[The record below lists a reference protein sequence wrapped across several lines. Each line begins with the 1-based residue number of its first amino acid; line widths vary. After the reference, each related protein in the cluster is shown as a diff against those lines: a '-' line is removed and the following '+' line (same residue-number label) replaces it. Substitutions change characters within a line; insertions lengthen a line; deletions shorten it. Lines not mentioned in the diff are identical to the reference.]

1 MFFKEGIV
9 GKGKGDTLCIHM
21 CAREGKRSKKGIKR
35 ERGGKIGTKKR
46 KGKGKEGKREK

>member
-1 MFFKEGIV
+1 MGTHYIF
-9 GKGKGDTLCIHM
+9 T
-21 CAREGKRSKKGIKR
+21 CAREKEKEAEKGIKR